1 MGAPA
6 LVEGQSKI
14 LKIRLIY
21 ILMLKHSALLPDSE
35 PRGARLLTPRRR
47 IENSSLANSNEKA
60 KKQLGE
66 REESPVKWSF
76 HHGEALYQQAQSH
89 RGSRC
94 LKLKKIIKLSWASL
108 VDQLVKNPPAMQ
120 ETWVRSLGW
129 EGPLEKGKA
138 THSSILGLPW
148 WLSW

>member
-1 MGAPA
+1 MNGYKKMGAPA

-60 KKQLGE
+60 KKTVR
-66 REESPVKWSF
+66 RE
-76 HHGEALYQQAQSH
+76 G
-89 RGSRC
+89 
-94 LKLKKIIKLSWASL
+94 
-108 VDQLVKNPPAMQ
+108 
-120 ETWVRSLGW
+120 
-129 EGPLEKGKA
+129 
-138 THSSILGLPW
+138 GLPSEMVLPPW
-148 WLSW
+148 

>member
-1 MGAPA
+1 MNGYKKMGAPA

-76 HHGEALYQQAQSH
+76 HHGEALYQQAQSL

-94 LKLKKIIKLSWASL
+94 LKLKNNYQIF
-108 VDQLVKNPPAMQ
+108 
-120 ETWVRSLGW
+120 E
-129 EGPLEKGKA
+129 
-138 THSSILGLPW
+138 
-148 WLSW
+148 